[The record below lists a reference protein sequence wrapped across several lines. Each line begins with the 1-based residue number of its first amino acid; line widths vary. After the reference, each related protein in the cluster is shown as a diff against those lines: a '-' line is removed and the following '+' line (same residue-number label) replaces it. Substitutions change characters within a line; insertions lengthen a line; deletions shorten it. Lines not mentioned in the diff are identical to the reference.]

1 LKLDTIS
8 SNQKALEDRIS
19 KIEEILSN
27 KKDYDNNSVDVKFIK
42 VSLKIQKFT

>member
-1 LKLDTIS
+1 MIS
-8 SNQKALEDRIS
+8 LNQKALRDRIS

-27 KKDYDNNSVDVKFIK
+27 KKDHDNNSVDVEFIK